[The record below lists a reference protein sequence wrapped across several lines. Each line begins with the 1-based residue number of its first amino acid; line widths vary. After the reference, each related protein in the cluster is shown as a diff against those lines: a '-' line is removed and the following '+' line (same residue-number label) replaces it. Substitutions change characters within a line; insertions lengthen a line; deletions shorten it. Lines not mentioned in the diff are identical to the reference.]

1 MKQAL
6 YIITIFISIQSFA
19 QSSDF
24 ILFKN
29 KERTM
34 ATWFP
39 GTEIKFTDKNGAY
52 IEGRITAIKNDS
64 LFIKEYIIRQIPTQ
78 LGIYILDTT
87 YYYYQNHYNQVM
99 SIGKSGRHFDWAA
112 SGGVLMGGGILL
124 TVASGVVFLA
134 DNKKF
139 SPELLIAAVG
149 LTGVGYLLSRNSGK
163 GMVIG
168 KKYSLAYIK
177 ASDNKKG

>member
-1 MKQAL
+1 MKQVPF
-6 YIITIFISIQSFA
+6 IISFFISIQSFA

-29 KERTM
+29 RDRTM
-34 ATWFP
+34 ATWFT
-39 GTEIKFTDKNGAY
+39 GTEIKFTDKSGAY
-52 IEGRITAIKNDS
+52 IEGKITAIKNDS
-64 LFIKEYIIRQIPTQ
+64 LFIKQYIIRQIPAQ
-78 LGIYILDTT
+78 LGFYVLDTT
-87 YYYYQNHYNQVM
+87 YYYYQNNYNQVK

-139 SPELLIAAVG
+139 SPELLIAVVG
-149 LTGVGYLLSRNSGK
+149 LTGVGYLLSRQSGK

-168 KKYSLAYIK
+168 KKYSLVYIK

>member
-1 MKQAL
+1 MKKVPFIFFL
-6 YIITIFISIQSFA
+6 FISIENFA

-29 KERTM
+29 RDRTM
-34 ATWFP
+34 ATWFT
-39 GTEIKFTDKNGAY
+39 GTDVKFTDKNGAY
-52 IEGRITAIKNDS
+52 IEGNITAIRNDS
-64 LFIKEYIIRQIPTQ
+64 VFIKQYVIRQLPTQ
-78 LGIYILDTT
+78 LGVYILDTT
-87 YYYYQNHYNQVM
+87 YYYYQNHYNQIK
-99 SIGKSGRHFDWAA
+99 SLAKSGRHFDWAA

-134 DNKKF
+134 DNQKF
-139 SPELLIAAVG
+139 SPQLLIAAVG
-149 LTGVGYLLSRNSGK
+149 LTGVGYLLTKQSGK

-168 KKYSLAYIK
+168 KKYSLMYIK

>member
-1 MKQAL
+1 MKQVFL
-6 YIITIFISIQSFA
+6 ITCLFISLECLS

-29 KERTM
+29 RDRTI
-34 ATWFP
+34 ATWFT
-39 GTEIKFTDKNGAY
+39 GTDIKFTDKNGTY
-52 IEGRITAIKNDS
+52 IEGKITAIKNDS
-64 LFIKEYIIRQIPTQ
+64 IFLKQYIIRQMPTQ
-78 LGIYILDTT
+78 LGIYILDTNF
-87 YYYYQNHYNQVM
+87 YYYQNSYHQIKA
-99 SIGKSGRHFDWAA
+99 IGKSGRHFDWAG
-112 SGGVLMGGGILL
+112 SGAVLMGGGILL
-124 TVASGVVFLA
+124 TVASGVVYLA

-149 LTGVGYLLSRNSGK
+149 LTGVGYLLSKQSGK

-168 KKYSLAYIK
+168 KKYSLLYVK

>member
-1 MKQAL
+1 MKQMFF
-6 YIITIFISIQSFA
+6 IISLIISIQSFA

-29 KERTM
+29 KDRTM
-34 ATWFP
+34 ATWFT
-39 GTEIKFTDKNGAY
+39 GTDIRFTDKNGAY
-52 IEGRITAIKNDS
+52 LEGKIIAIRNDS
-64 LFIKEYIIRQIPTQ
+64 IFLKQYIIRQLPTQ

-87 YYYYQNHYNQVM
+87 YYYYQNHYNQVKA
-99 SIGKSGRHFDWAA
+99 IGKSGRHFDWAA

-124 TVASGVVFLA
+124 TVASGVVYLA

-149 LTGVGYLLSRNSGK
+149 LTGVGYLLSRQAGK

-168 KKYSLAYIK
+168 KKYSLLYVRAF
-177 ASDNKKG
+177 DNKKG

>member
-1 MKQAL
+1 MKQVL
-6 YIITIFISIQSFA
+6 FILFFFISIQTFA

-52 IEGRITAIKNDS
+52 IDGKITAIKNDS

-78 LGIYILDTT
+78 LGVYILDTS
-87 YYYYQNHYNQVM
+87 YYYYQNHYNQVK

-134 DNKKF
+134 DNNKF
-139 SPELLIAAVG
+139 SPQLLIAAVG
-149 LTGVGYLLSRNSGK
+149 LTGVGYLLSKQSGK

-177 ASDNKKG
+177 TSDKKKG

>member
-1 MKQAL
+1 MKQL
-6 YIITIFISIQSFA
+6 VFIIVLFIAIQTFA

-29 KERTM
+29 KDRTM
-34 ATWFP
+34 STWFT
-39 GTEIKFTDKNGAY
+39 GTEIKFTDKSGAY
-52 IEGRITAIKNDS
+52 IEGKITAIKNDS
-64 LFIKEYIIRQIPTQ
+64 IFIKEYIIRQIPTQ
-78 LGIYILDTT
+78 LGVYILDTS
-87 YYYYQNHYNQVM
+87 YYYYQNHYNQVK

-124 TVASGVVFLA
+124 TVASGVIFLA

-139 SPELLIAAVG
+139 SPELLIAAAG
-149 LTGVGYLLSRNSGK
+149 LTGVGYLLSRQSGK

-168 KKYSLAYIK
+168 KKYSLVYIK